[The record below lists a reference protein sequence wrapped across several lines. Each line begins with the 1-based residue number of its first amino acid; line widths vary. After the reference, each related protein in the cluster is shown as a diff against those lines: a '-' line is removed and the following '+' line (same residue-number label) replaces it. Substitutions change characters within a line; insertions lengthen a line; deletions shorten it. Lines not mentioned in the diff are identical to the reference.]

1 MFYSG
6 KLTHMI
12 LHDDSKWPYSTL
24 EDVWKQYH
32 DRYEGHCIV
41 INAHWHDP
49 GPRYCGDYKVQ
60 GKILSNQ
67 YPNTLYGFKWNTG
80 DVPVGMDTGMGEYEN
95 FLSTIPALINGERQ
109 NLSYGTGVER
119 AAARTWI
126 GYGDDGEW
134 SVEATEQ
141 NELYTLDGIVDRMEE
156 LGVTTGM
163 VLDGGGSSQW
173 YDGTNT
179 IDGDGRT
186 IFSFLILWFEEE
198 KEEPLDWETEKKL
211 AREWVMEMGIS
222 DGERGGDSIKRE
234 ELWVML
240 YRMGKNGMIG

>member
-12 LHDDSKWPYSTL
+12 LHDDRKWPYSTL
-24 EDVWKQYH
+24 ENVWEQYH

-41 INAHWHDP
+41 INAHWYDP

-60 GKILSNQ
+60 GEILSNQ
-67 YPNTLYGFKWNTG
+67 YPNALYGFKWDTG

-126 GYGDDGEW
+126 YLSSAYSCVKVDLTCPLRIHFGILKLLSFEYKKVHLNKFW
-134 SVEATEQ
+134 V
-141 NELYTLDGIVDRMEE
+141 TLIK
-156 LGVTTGM
+156 
-163 VLDGGGSSQW
+163 
-173 YDGTNT
+173 
-179 IDGDGRT
+179 
-186 IFSFLILWFEEE
+186 LIKVFF
-198 KEEPLDWETEKKL
+198 
-211 AREWVMEMGIS
+211 IS
-222 DGERGGDSIKRE
+222 
-234 ELWVML
+234 L
-240 YRMGKNGMIG
+240 